1 MNKYKVEFKLFV
13 LLAYRRTGSNYLM
26 KVFDSFSDI
35 EFFGEVYHWDTVW
48 MPIPRKI
55 EYVNWLKNEHDIS
68 LSIGDKPH
76 EDKELVDFNHAQPD
90 YFLKFFNSSSKAKYA
105 GFKIF
110 PEHLHW
116 PKLKDNILSNKSVT
130 KVLLKRNLLDVYIS
144 DKILQ
149 QTQKSQ
155 EYNTSAIKPNIDCVD
170 FKHWYYNTQEY
181 YSRIEL
187 FLKKDDQKCLKLS
200 YENIHSYNNDREK
213 TDYIHSWLTEHK
225 FEVDNQQKKSEYTKK
240 QDKRSSSLQK
250 VENADELKSFLQKN
264 KLQHLIH
271 N

>member
-1 MNKYKVEFKLFV
+1 MSEQKNTSKLFV

-48 MPIPRKI
+48 MPTYRKM
-55 EYVNWLKNEHDIS
+55 EYVNWLKNKHDIH
-68 LSIGDKPH
+68 LKIGDRPH
-76 EDKELVDFNHAQPD
+76 EDRELVEFNHAQPD
-90 YFLKFFNSSSKAKYA
+90 YFLKFFNSNSKSKFA

-116 PKLKDNILSNKSVT
+116 PKLKDNILSNKSVS
-130 KVLLKRNLLDVYIS
+130 KILLTRNLLDVYIS

-155 EYNTSAIKPNIDCVD
+155 EYNTSAIKLNIDCLD
-170 FKHWYYNTQEY
+170 FKNWYYNTQAY

-187 FLKKDDQKCLKLS
+187 FLDNDNQKCLKLS
-200 YENIHSYNNDREK
+200 YEDIHSHSNNNEK
-213 TDYIHSWLTEHK
+213 IDYIHSWLLK
-225 FEVDNQQKKSEYTKK
+225 QGFEVANQQKEGEYTKK
-240 QDKRSSSLQK
+240 QDKRSNSLQK
-250 VENADELKSFLQKN
+250 VENADKLKKYLHQN
-264 KLQHLIH
+264 NLQHLIH